1 MPKPLEL
8 VLGGE
13 SPRGKKGVRGGGG
26 ICIIYCMVSNLII
39 SCQILVDD
47 DVNQNKF
54 K

>member
-8 VLGGE
+8 VLAGE
-13 SPRGKKGVRGGGG
+13 NPRGKKGGG
-26 ICIIYCMVSNLII
+26 ICIIYCMLSNLII